1 MAGAASRRA
10 MLILCITCVLDICRA
25 FTAVHLTDD
34 VQRGQSIR
42 SWSGKQWNTP
52 HVSQGLLPKNN
63 PRCKG
68 GFLLARSMAKG
79 PSESLKRGEWF
90 KLICGAS
97 NQDMP
102 QIRNLALAYT
112 RRLSSSIFSIPHPL
126 TCTLADHSLAAIVYC
141 RKQIHAM
148 EFKSGLS
155 SVGCIWH
162 IFSNPLHP
170 LDPDCGP
177 LPCSVLLISQLC
189 PLF

>member
-1 MAGAASRRA
+1 MEGGAENRRA
-10 MLILCITCVLDICRA
+10 MLILCIACVLDICRA
-25 FTAVHLTDD
+25 FMTIPWTDD
-34 VQRGQSIR
+34 ARRGQHFL

-52 HVSQGLLPKNN
+52 RVSQGLLPKRN

-68 GFLLARSMAKG
+68 GFLLARSMAEG

-112 RRLSSSIFSIPHPL
+112 RKLSSSIFSIPHPL
-126 TCTLADHSLAAIVYC
+126 PRTLPFSFSHRLLPPTNTRHGTQKRTLFSWLHLAYILKPVAPP
-141 RKQIHAM
+141 RPRLRPPS
-148 EFKSGLS
+148 FL
-155 SVGCIWH
+155 
-162 IFSNPLHP
+162 
-170 LDPDCGP
+170 
-177 LPCSVLLISQLC
+177 SVLLISQLC